1 MAISPYLTT
10 TDAQNRLSTRFDIGS
25 PALTSG
31 DVDSASDD
39 LDLMGP
45 FVGVKDGPGT
55 QNRQFPRSVTLAGDT
70 AGVVP
75 DRILDWVA
83 LRAYQ
88 LATEDRPAI
97 VSEGVLADRVKYA
110 RPKKGRVERLM
121 ASLLKP
127 YKRGGVRIV

>member
-1 MAISPYLTT
+1 MGISPYLTT

-25 PALTSG
+25 PALTGG

-39 LDLMGP
+39 LDAMGP
-45 FVGVKDGPGT
+45 FVGARHTSG
-55 QNRQFPRSVTLAGDT
+55 QARQFPRSVTLTGDA

-110 RPKKGRVERLM
+110 RSKKGRVERLM